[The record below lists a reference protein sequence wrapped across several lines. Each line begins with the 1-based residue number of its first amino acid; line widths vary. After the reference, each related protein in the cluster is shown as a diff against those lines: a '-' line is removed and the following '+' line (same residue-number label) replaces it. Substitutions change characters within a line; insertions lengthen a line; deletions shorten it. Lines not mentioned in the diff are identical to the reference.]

1 MSEVHQPLPCSGYT
15 IQDSKNIVICCGF
28 MLMKFY
34 LRYCNIH
41 CPHVSVS
48 EIKFVFFFRRH
59 LQNWRALIQCVEKFV
74 TAHCLLFETESLTE
88 QVFNHVAQKLK
99 ELTKSLK
106 VVYQLISGKMSHQ
119 PGVNKICVIGERPT
133 VENLQAQILKQIKQK
148 EKEIQEEQNVKT
160 VIIPNIR
167 SYQVDYLERVKF
179 LAEMKAAFKLKD
191 IDANKAREEIT
202 ITGLPSCIE
211 DVQKRMLDILPK
223 VERSRVSE
231 TKKPLFLK
239 VYKTQLAK
247 ESLENEF
254 INRGVVASR
263 TLENKTISMFSETK
277 EKSRIAMDC
286 LNDLIWES
294 QYPQTREFDELE
306 KKLLSTPSWRAK
318 EAELLKNAAPL
329 QIVQFGDKPGLSLV
343 GLKYTKGLVL
353 EEIPMFFEQN
363 VIRTEPFVGRGRRVS
378 FIKKFNHTTLEKLGA
393 EFSVKITSGERP
405 EELLVSGTRNALANA
420 KRALTEAYNNIIKDE
435 YTVDSPAMVQHIKD
449 DKDLLDNAGL
459 KTKCFVTIHEEEVD
473 EEPMEFETPVGPLV
487 NSPSNGQ
494 FYATTFPSGV
504 TCAVIK
510 GDITQFHCEAIV
522 NAANGDLDHC
532 GGLAYAIVRAGKIT
546 LLNAKKPCS
555 GWFLFCGHTKPF
567 SILHECHMCT

>member
-1 MSEVHQPLPCSGYT
+1 
-15 IQDSKNIVICCGF
+15 
-28 MLMKFY
+28 
-34 LRYCNIH
+34 
-41 CPHVSVS
+41 
-48 EIKFVFFFRRH
+48 
-59 LQNWRALIQCVEKFV
+59 
-74 TAHCLLFETESLTE
+74 
-88 QVFNHVAQKLK
+88 
-99 ELTKSLK
+99 
-106 VVYQLISGKMSHQ
+106 
-119 PGVNKICVIGERPT
+119 
-133 VENLQAQILKQIKQK
+133 
-148 EKEIQEEQNVKT
+148 
-160 VIIPNIR
+160 
-167 SYQVDYLERVKF
+167 
-179 LAEMKAAFKLKD
+179 MKAAFKLKD

-254 INRGVVASR
+254 LNRGVVASR

-459 KTKCFVTIHEEEVD
+459 KTKCFVTIHEEEV
-473 EEPMEFETPVGPLV
+473 EEESMQRRKKRVGR
-487 NSPSNGQ
+487 
-494 FYATTFPSGV
+494 
-504 TCAVIK
+504 
-510 GDITQFHCEAIV
+510 GDILEV
-522 NAANGDLDHC
+522 E
-532 GGLAYAIVRAGKIT
+532 RKR
-546 LLNAKKPCS
+546 
-555 GWFLFCGHTKPF
+555 
-567 SILHECHMCT
+567 